1 MKLFIIALLLT
12 SSDSWLSAAPPR
24 QKPPSILLSTVSSVP
39 ETLAKPRNKLTL
51 RQKQF
56 WEDVE
61 TSVFDIQKAFQSSSS
76 ELTRIDSF
84 QTIAQWKT
92 SPPQPSAELHD
103 PCEEYMPGL
112 TAKPFWENDPKLFPW
127 MKPLEDQSATIITE
141 FFEVMEKEDAARNEE
156 VERLAQLKAM
166 YDVRSEDAPTLFNS
180 DSAWQNDVMGSGWSA
195 VRLQRLG
202 EWNTEN
208 CARFPKTYEV
218 GEN

>member
-1 MKLFIIALLLT
+1 MVASLLR
-12 SSDSWLSAAPPR
+12 SS
-24 QKPPSILLSTVSSVP
+24 
-39 ETLAKPRNKLTL
+39 
-51 RQKQF
+51 
-56 WEDVE
+56 
-61 TSVFDIQKAFQSSSS
+61 
-76 ELTRIDSF
+76 
-84 QTIAQWKT
+84 
-92 SPPQPSAELHD
+92 
-103 PCEEYMPGL
+103 
-112 TAKPFWENDPKLFPW
+112 
-127 MKPLEDQSATIITE
+127 QSATIITE
-141 FFEVMEKEDAARNEE
+141 FFEVMEKEDAARKEE